1 MRAPS
6 AKLADPNLSLT
17 ELATTIGDLWFALNN
32 CYTLN
37 PRHRDEQRGKTQLDQ
52 VADRQPQILLINIGS
67 NEGLFMA
74 GFAGDF
80 SDQTIDHPG
89 DSYYFAYGPR
99 IGSTETP
106 IPGTQL
112 RDFDALIADVNA
124 RSEDVLKTALG
135 NRVLFADIYAASPP
149 SDGKHYMGRGLAIP
163 GTGKSLNNKPIN
175 ALLLSHYGGFAGLDN
190 MHPTIPGYAT
200 IADVVLGALGRS
212 VKTDKAAAYAADTL
226 LNDVQE
232 PPLLVA
238 QAELSLLGLLGVCR
252 GGGAAAV

>member
-89 DSYYFAYGPR
+89 DSYYCLWAAHRQHGNADPR
-99 IGSTETP
+99 
-106 IPGTQL
+106 
-112 RDFDALIADVNA
+112 
-124 RSEDVLKTALG
+124 
-135 NRVLFADIYAASPP
+135 YAAP
-149 SDGKHYMGRGLAIP
+149 GLRR
-163 GTGKSLNNKPIN
+163 
-175 ALLLSHYGGFAGLDN
+175 SH
-190 MHPTIPGYAT
+190 
-200 IADVVLGALGRS
+200 RRR
-212 VKTDKAAAYAADTL
+212 
-226 LNDVQE
+226 Q
-232 PPLLVA
+232 
-238 QAELSLLGLLGVCR
+238 R
-252 GGGAAAV
+252 AV

>member
-1 MRAPS
+1 MTSVTRRSIIRAT
-6 AKLADPNLSLT
+6 A
-17 ELATTIGDLWFALNN
+17 I
-32 CYTLN
+32 
-37 PRHRDEQRGKTQLDQ
+37 
-52 VADRQPQILLINIGS
+52 I
-67 NEGLFMA
+67 
-74 GFAGDF
+74 
-80 SDQTIDHPG
+80 
-89 DSYYFAYGPR
+89 AYGPR

-238 QAELSLLGLLGVCR
+238 QAELSLLGLLGVFR